1 MCNVD
6 FSISCR
12 FEMAY
17 SGGGISADEEKA
29 LSSASADVLNEK
41 IAAVG
46 DFIREFKKS
55 KPPKDQINAE
65 VDVLKKLKGFYKAQ
79 TGQEWSPNATSAK
92 KEKTPTPPKVEIYS
106 GGGLSEEE
114 TKYLQTAA
122 AEALDIKIKSCG
134 DLIRK
139 LKSEK
144 APKEEVG
151 NEVQVLLK
159 LKELY
164 KNKTGQDWKPSEQPK
179 QESKKKA
186 QQPPAPKGDT
196 DEKSEKQLKREAKK
210 AEKQAKKAQHKA
222 ANETNEGTKQNEE
235 NEGED
240 VSVGKYGNQKMNQS
254 HTKPDFRLI
263 ENFSILTE
271 KLDGQL
277 VWVRARLHTSRAKG
291 KDT

>member
-1 MCNVD
+1 
-6 FSISCR
+6 
-12 FEMAY
+12 MAY

-29 LSSASADVLNEK
+29 LSIASADVLNEK

-55 KPPKDQINAE
+55 KPSKDQIKVE
-65 VDVLKKLKGFYKAQ
+65 VDVLLKLKGFYKAQ
-79 TGQEWSPNATSAK
+79 TGQDWSPNTTASTK
-92 KEKTPTPPKVEIYS
+92 KEKTPPQPKVEIYS

-144 APKEEVG
+144 ASKEEIG

-164 KNKTGQDWKPSEQPK
+164 KNKTGQDWKPTEQPK

-186 QQPPAPKGDT
+186 EQPPAPKGDP
-196 DEKSEKQLKREAKK
+196 DEKSDKQLKREAKK

-222 ANETNEGTKQNEE
+222 ANETNEGPKQTDE

-240 VSVGKYGNQKMNQS
+240 VSVGKYGVQKMNQS

-291 KDT
+291 KDTA